1 MRAAALPFALLA
13 AGAVATIGCASA
25 RQPGE
30 IDAAAEVDA
39 TVIDATVVDAA
50 EVDAAVIDAA
60 AIDARPLDAAV
71 LDAAVIDARP
81 IDAPPP
87 IDARPIDATPIDAPC
102 TPTWQNLLVNGNF
115 DSATVPPWTQ
125 TSAIITSSPP
135 FAPRTAPNAARFG
148 AGNNAND
155 VLVQTVTVPATATG
169 LRLRGYECHVTED
182 VITDADEFTVT
193 VETPAGVVLEVL
205 REITNSD
212 VAPICLWQS
221 FTWTATAAHPGQS
234 VVLKLRGRTNLAFL
248 TRFVVDDLAFEALA
262 CP

>member
-1 MRAAALPFALLA
+1 
-13 AGAVATIGCASA
+13 
-25 RQPGE
+25 
-30 IDAAAEVDA
+30 
-39 TVIDATVVDAA
+39 
-50 EVDAAVIDAA
+50 
-60 AIDARPLDAAV
+60 V
-71 LDAAVIDARP
+71 LDARP

-125 TSAIITSSPP
+125 TSAIITASPP

-182 VITDADEFTVT
+182 VITDADDLQGHARDARRRGARDVHRHHQLRRRADLR
-193 VETPAGVVLEVL
+193 VAVLRPGPRPRPTPASRVVLQAS
-205 REITNSD
+205 RA
-212 VAPICLWQS
+212 AP
-221 FTWTATAAHPGQS
+221 TWRS
-234 VVLKLRGRTNLAFL
+234 
-248 TRFVVDDLAFEALA
+248 
-262 CP
+262 